1 MAEICVIGD
10 RRSGKTTYLA
20 TLLNLPDRVKREFKG
35 LEITPQ
41 DQCAEELRNLGQN
54 VIAQRRNL
62 APTQREVELNLHI
75 KFPSVPGFDFTAT
88 DYSGELIGR
97 YAAIPEERDNLKPYL
112 PRFFSVNGWLIMI
125 SAWELE
131 RDTRTYQPAFE
142 YLLNCWHDECQK
154 KPKLKSLRVAVVLNK
169 CERGELWPYRLDPE
183 YDFFKLRL
191 PKTYNVFRKYFPSTT
206 DQLGFFAC
214 SSFGILGDT
223 ALNQDSKILIPSD
236 PRPNCKVY
244 QDGTNPDAR
253 AELKDPSK
261 WKPFG
266 LISPLYWLKTG
277 MRLKH
282 EWL

>member
-10 RRSGKTTYLA
+10 RGSGKTTYLP
-20 TLLNLPDRVKREFKG
+20 TLLHLPDRVKREFKG

-41 DQCAEELRNLGQN
+41 DQGAEELRNLAQTVITEGRHLTSTGKETEYNFN
-54 VIAQRRNL
+54 VKL
-62 APTQREVELNLHI
+62 P
-75 KFPSVPGFDFTAT
+75 KVPGFDFTAT

-97 YAAIPEERDNLKPYL
+97 YAAISKEQYKLEPYL
-112 PRFFSVNGWLIMI
+112 PGFFSVNGWLIMI

-131 RDTRTYQPAFE
+131 RDALTYQPAFQ
-142 YLLNCWHDECQK
+142 YLFDRWHDECQRK
-154 KPKLKSLRVAVVLNK
+154 RQLKLLRVAVVLNK

-191 PKTYNVFRKYFPSTT
+191 PKTYNVFRKFFPST

-223 ALNQDSKILIPSD
+223 ALNQDSKILVPSD

-244 QDGTNPDAR
+244 EDGTNPDAR

-277 MRLKH
+277 RRLKH
-282 EWL
+282 DWL